1 MSLAAIPPSGKM
13 CLVYC
18 GPEACDCGRGIVDFP
33 TAPKPTEPA
42 QRKKHCYLGAPEV
55 FSLGQICSVVSHAF
69 GEHCCYMVGSVLER
83 PDFRDVDVRLIMGDR
98 KWQMLFGE
106 GDNGEILR
114 FWSLI
119 NTAIS
124 EYIAKR
130 TGLRIDFQIQSMTQ
144 ANGKLHGKKPRQS
157 VGVFIDM
164 DHEPAWSISEWSD
177 PKVTRSDRDTSDK
190 TE

>member
-1 MSLAAIPPSGKM
+1 MTEAVESQAPQS
-13 CLVYC
+13 
-18 GPEACDCGRGIVDFP
+18 PEPER
-33 TAPKPTEPA
+33 
-42 QRKKHCYLGAPEV
+42 RKKACYVGAPEV
-55 FSLGQICSVVSHAF
+55 FSLGQVCEVIAHAF
-69 GEHCCYMVGSVLER
+69 GEHACYLVGSCLQR
-83 PDFRDVDVRLIMGDR
+83 PDYRDVDVRLILGDR

-106 GDNGEILR
+106 GDNGEVLR

-119 NTAIS
+119 NTALS

-144 ANGKLHGKKPRQS
+144 ANGKMHGKKPRQS

-164 DHEPAWSISEWSD
+164 DHEPAWSLSEWSD